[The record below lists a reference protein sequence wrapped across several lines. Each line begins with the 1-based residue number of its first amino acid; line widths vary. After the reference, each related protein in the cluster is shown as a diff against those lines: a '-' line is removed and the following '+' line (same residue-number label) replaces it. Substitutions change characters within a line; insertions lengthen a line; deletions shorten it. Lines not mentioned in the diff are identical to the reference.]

1 MGKRTLHRDS
11 GQPSR
16 DTKGGRNAVPTDMK
30 RTIAEAVQVL
40 LLDRHVKKLTV
51 KDIVET
57 CHITR
62 QAFYYHFEGIP
73 ELFQWMIDGYFEQ
86 VMGKAISEKDGEA
99 GLRCFFT
106 MAINAAPYVERS
118 MRSNY
123 GPEFRRLLRQG
134 FRRYFALASQ
144 QSKLYAGYS
153 HAQLQILQRYHCQAI
168 LGLLEEWTD
177 ADTEQL
183 DQIVH
188 TVYHIMTT
196 PLPPWEMRVP

>member
-1 MGKRTLHRDS
+1 
-11 GQPSR
+11 
-16 DTKGGRNAVPTDMK
+16 
-30 RTIAEAVQVL
+30 
-40 LLDRHVKKLTV
+40 
-51 KDIVET
+51 
-57 CHITR
+57 
-62 QAFYYHFEGIP
+62 
-73 ELFQWMIDGYFEQ
+73 MIDGYFEQ

-123 GPEFRRLLRQG
+123 GPEFRRLLRQ
-134 FRRYFALASQ
+134 ASGGT
-144 QSKLYAGYS
+144 SLWPPSRASSTPATPRPSCKSSSGTTVRLFW
-153 HAQLQILQRYHCQAI
+153 
-168 LGLLEEWTD
+168 GLLEEWTD

>member
-1 MGKRTLHRDS
+1 M
-11 GQPSR
+11 
-16 DTKGGRNAVPTDMK
+16 PTDMK

-118 MRSNY
+118 MHSNY

-153 HAQLQILQRYHCQAI
+153 QAQLQILQRYHCQAI